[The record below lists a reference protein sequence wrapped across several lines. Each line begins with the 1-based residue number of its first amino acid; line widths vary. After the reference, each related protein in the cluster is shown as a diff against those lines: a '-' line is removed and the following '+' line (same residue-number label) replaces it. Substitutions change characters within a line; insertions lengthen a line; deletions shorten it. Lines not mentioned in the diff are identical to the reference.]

1 MRRSDK
7 RARHVPL
14 AQANDQV
21 LSRFLVFAY
30 CAHLAQDAVKSSENC
45 ADDRLVVAKYPF
57 ANMALSAE
65 PFGACRIFPDNSQII
80 FRAMLAKVGSLGPIQ
95 LRFGQS
101 VSLFPGGM
109 SFMTAAI
116 LRKVRAMGKRAD

>member
-45 ADDRLVVAKYPF
+45 ADDRLVVAKYLF
-57 ANMALSAE
+57 
-65 PFGACRIFPDNSQII
+65 C
-80 FRAMLAKVGSLGPIQ
+80 KYGPKNKGFQGIQ
-95 LRFGQS
+95 N
-101 VSLFPGGM
+101 FPG
-109 SFMTAAI
+109 
-116 LRKVRAMGKRAD
+116 

>member
-7 RARHVPL
+7 RARRVPL

-30 CAHLAQDAVKSSENC
+30 CAHFAQDAVKSSENC

-80 FRAMLAKVGSLGPIQ
+80 FRDMFAKASGLSLIQ
-95 LRFGQS
+95 
-101 VSLFPGGM
+101 
-109 SFMTAAI
+109 
-116 LRKVRAMGKRAD
+116 